1 MQCHFYPGQRVQHFK
16 RTLLTDAELAAEP
29 NRYLYE
35 IVGTATHSETRELY
49 MVYQALYD
57 EGELFIRPLEMF
69 CSPVDREKYPQ
80 VSQAYRFQPISQS

>member
-16 RTLLTDAELAAEP
+16 RTLLTDEELAAEP

-49 MVYQALYD
+49 MV
-57 EGELFIRPLEMF
+57 
-69 CSPVDREKYPQ
+69 
-80 VSQAYRFQPISQS
+80 